1 MNKLRSSFANM
12 PWFTGKVGIDLG
24 RNGSRPLDLNPRAG
38 AKGGDNRRRRG
49 PADGGA
55 WPGAHRSRRS
65 RRPGLDLARYQDGKH
80 EYATANSIWAAARA
94 RTGGVDLA
102 AAHGEATVTASGSRR
117 SIVRRRGRTSL
128 WAPLPRREAPGR
140 LEVDRERRKWR
151 RGGDSELELVNDGG
165 SRVCEGGYGGCVSVG
180 FPGGVALLI

>member
-1 MNKLRSSFANM
+1 MNKLRGSFANM

-65 RRPGLDLARYQDGKH
+65 RRPGLDLARYLDGEH
-80 EYATANSIWAAARA
+80 EYATVNSIRASAQGIARGQNSRRRAASAARRRAKPWGEKREREEERVGELHNLDAKLLGGELVDGKQWNGVAAA
-94 RTGGVDLA
+94 
-102 AAHGEATVTASGSRR
+102 GSE
-117 SIVRRRGRTSL
+117 SSTRRRG
-128 WAPLPRREAPGR
+128 
-140 LEVDRERRKWR
+140 
-151 RGGDSELELVNDGG
+151 
-165 SRVCEGGYGGCVSVG
+165 
-180 FPGGVALLI
+180 

>member
-1 MNKLRSSFANM
+1 M
-12 PWFTGKVGIDLG
+12 
-24 RNGSRPLDLNPRAG
+24 AG
-38 AKGGDNRRRRG
+38 
-49 PADGGA
+49 GGA
-55 WPGAHRSRRS
+55 RWWDHQSRRS
-65 RRPGLDLARYQDGKH
+65 RRLRLNLARDQDGEH

-102 AAHGEATVTASGSRR
+102 AAHGEETVTASGSRWSR
-117 SIVRRRGRTSL
+117 VRMRGRTSL